1 MNKCVCFV
9 TAPQAFNV
17 VLDLVR
23 PVLNKPTRDALKV
36 FGYNQNQ
43 WKAFLDTEVSED
55 QLTRDFGGTKPDD
68 D

>member
-1 MNKCVCFV
+1 MFS
-9 TAPQAFNV
+9 APQAFNV

-23 PVLNKPTRDALKV
+23 PMLNKGTRDALKV

-43 WKAFLDTEVSED
+43 WKAFLDNEVSEN

-68 D
+68 DDQ